1 MKDFRQLQVWS
12 KAHFLAKELYRVTS
26 CFPKEETFGL
36 SSQLRRAVVSIP
48 TNIAEGCGRGS
59 DADFKRFVQ
68 IAFGSASEVEY
79 LMQLAFELSYITEK
93 DYIHLNDGVIEIKK
107 MLASLINKLKQ

>member
-1 MKDFRQLQVWS
+1 MKDLRQLQVWI
-12 KAHFLAKELYRVTS
+12 KAHEMVKEIYHLTS
-26 CFPKEETFGL
+26 SFPKEETFGL

-48 TNIAEGCGRGS
+48 TNIAEGGGRGS

-93 DYIHLNDGVIEIKK
+93 DYIHLNDGVTEIKK